1 MSYIQKTQFGGLL
14 RHEFM
19 KSKTGSKKR
28 LPGIEL
34 EMSSCEGRSS
44 DDNENGNKEKT
55 DAMESG
61 NSQMMAK
68 AENFS

>member
-1 MSYIQKTQFGGLL
+1 
-14 RHEFM
+14 
-19 KSKTGSKKR
+19 
-28 LPGIEL
+28 
-34 EMSSCEGRSS
+34 MSSCEGRSS